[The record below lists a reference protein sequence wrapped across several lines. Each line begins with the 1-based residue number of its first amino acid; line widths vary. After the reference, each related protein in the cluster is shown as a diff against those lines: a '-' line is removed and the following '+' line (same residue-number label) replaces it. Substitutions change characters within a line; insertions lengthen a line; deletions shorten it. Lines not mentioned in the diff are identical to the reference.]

1 MLDLN
6 RIFSHRP
13 EAAATISSAPGYERL
28 QGQVLFYPASG
39 GTVVVAQL
47 QGLPGDG
54 FFGLHL
60 HQVSPGAAL
69 AARSGNHL
77 MAQATTGV
85 SQVSGIPGIWG
96 IFPFCCLRM
105 GGPGAPFGPVG
116 FSPVRPGVTPSSSTV
131 WQTTTAPN
139 RQGTPERGSVVA
151 SSGSYF
157 SLSRRCR

>member
-13 EAAATISSAPGYERL
+13 EAAATISFRGRCSSIPPLAGLWWWPSFRDCR
-28 QGQVLFYPASG
+28 
-39 GTVVVAQL
+39 GTDSLACTCTR
-47 QGLPGDG
+47 
-54 FFGLHL
+54 
-60 HQVSPGAAL
+60 AAL

-96 IFPFCCLRM
+96 IFPSCCLRM
-105 GGPGAPFGPVG
+105 GEPGAPFGPVG

-151 SSGSYF
+151 SYGSYF

>member
-13 EAAATISSAPGYERL
+13 EAAATISGAPGYERL

-47 QGLPGDG
+47 QGLPGDS
-54 FFGLHL
+54 LACTCTR
-60 HQVSPGAAL
+60 AAL
-69 AARSGNHL
+69 AARSWNHL

-96 IFPFCCLRM
+96 IFPSCCLRM

-116 FSPVRPGVTPSSSTV
+116 FSPVRPGGTPSSSTV
-131 WQTTTAPN
+131 WQTTTARN

>member
-13 EAAATISSAPGYERL
+13 EAAATISGAPGYERL

-47 QGLPGDG
+47 QGLPGDR

-60 HQVSPGAAL
+60 HQGGACRTVREPFDGAGDHWGLPGQ
-69 AARSGNHL
+69 RHPGHL
-77 MAQATTGV
+77 GDLPVLLSENGRAWSAVWTG
-85 SQVSGIPGIWG
+85 
-96 IFPFCCLRM
+96 R
-105 GGPGAPFGPVG
+105 